1 MTELS
6 TLSLP
11 TLAEMANEAAA
22 ACEQS
27 ARRTVQQA
35 ATCGRALLAAKE
47 QIPHGEWM
55 GWLRANFD
63 YDTSTANRYMQV
75 ANYAGVHNL
84 DDAESITG
92 VLRLIAD
99 ERASAAARLN
109 PEPAWTE
116 PADMPPPEPPAGPRT
131 IVDHKAT
138 AGSGTVMDRITNRN
152 TDGDQGFPD
161 DVIADAFSQLPT
173 GRQQAPQ
180 QPEPI
185 EPEVVRETSV
195 LVFRRPQTLSALVF
209 RRRQTLRVGRLYILT
224 PEGFDEVDE

>member
-131 IVDHKAT
+131 IVDHKSTVAPRT
-138 AGSGTVMDRITNRN
+138 AIDRITNLN
-152 TDGDQGFPD
+152 ADGGKGLPD
-161 DVIADAFSQLPT
+161 DVIANICSQHST
-173 GRQQAPQ
+173 ECQQAAHG
-180 QPEPI
+180 PEPI
-185 EPEVVRETSV
+185 EPEIVRETSV
-195 LVFRRPQTLSALVF
+195 LVFQ
-209 RRRQTLRVGRLYILT
+209 RRQMLRVGRIYILT
-224 PEGFDEVDE
+224 PEGFDEVDP

>member
-11 TLAEMANEAAA
+11 TLADLANKAAEA
-22 ACEQS
+22 CDKS

-35 ATCGRALLAAKE
+35 AVCGRALLAARE

-55 GWLRANFD
+55 GWVRSNFD
-63 YDTSTANRYMQV
+63 YDHSLATRYMQV
-75 ANYAGVHNL
+75 ANYANSHNL
-84 DDAESITG
+84 DDATSVES

-99 ERASAAARLN
+99 ERAAERAAAN
-109 PEPAWTE
+109 PEPAWQE

-138 AGSGTVMDRITNRN
+138 QTPAE
-152 TDGDQGFPD
+152 
-161 DVIADAFSQLPT
+161 
-173 GRQQAPQ
+173 RQQAPQ
-180 QPEPI
+180 KPAQAAQQPAEPI
-185 EPEVVRETSV
+185 EPEIVRDVSV
-195 LVFRRPQTLSALVF
+195 LAFG
-209 RRRQTLRVGRLYILT
+209 RRQMLRVGRLYLLT